1 MNIST
6 HTDHHLAHAGAFSS
20 LRGPRDSGLAPLA
33 GDSGMELAPH
43 FVVTRVQ
50 ESLEKILAALL
61 LSEET
66 KLSIRKQMPT
76 VVVSHRDTSYFQPS
90 RNIIAIRPDDYQNPT
105 THLEEAG
112 HYVREYLM
120 PLDQDLNSNAD
131 YVAAR
136 DEAFAARSRWW
147 KPTFLKV
154 RKADTEESK
163 ALAVIGQVHEFFGSL
178 MVGLQDQAE
187 YESRDK
193 EARKPEEI
201 LQFAQWRM
209 AQGKLEAHAN
219 KIYKNEARIREL
231 NGSLQD
237 IRHGEG
243 KFPKTSLTY
252 LLRCARQIESH
263 LEHLENT
270 GDDGPLKKSIQRQ
283 SRKLDGLPHFEWGEE
298 YVKDL
303 ELGRQCL
310 EVSGLASGARP
321 ILEDMI
327 MGLREHKKAREIK
340 EIKIAALRKSTDEH
354 SLGYAAT
361 KNKGRNLLSKQ
372 SQEKLT
378 ALFQMPSLEVFNE
391 VFMSD
396 VIFWHVVDLKLAEL
410 NGQLDLMVRGPRG

>member
-6 HTDHHLAHAGAFSS
+6 PTDHHLAHAGAFSS
-20 LRGPRDSGLAPLA
+20 LRGPSNSGLAPLA

-50 ESLEKILAALL
+50 ESLEKILGALL
-61 LSEET
+61 LSEEM
-66 KLSIRKQMPT
+66 KRSIREQMPT
-76 VVVSHRDTSYFQPS
+76 VVISHGDTSYFHPS
-90 RNIIAIRPDDYQNPT
+90 RNIIAIRPDDYLNPT

-120 PLDQDLNSNAD
+120 PLDQDLNSNAK

-163 ALAVIGQVHEFFGSL
+163 ALAEIGQVHEFFGSL

-187 YESRDK
+187 YESGDK
-193 EARKPEEI
+193 NARTPEAI
-201 LQFAQWRM
+201 LQFAEWKM
-209 AQGKLEAHAN
+209 EQGKLEVHAN
-219 KIYKNEARIREL
+219 KIYKNEAKIREL
-231 NGSLQD
+231 NGLLQD
-237 IRHGEG
+237 IRHREG

-252 LLRCARQIESH
+252 LLRCAREIESH

-270 GDDGPLKKSIQRQ
+270 GDDGPLNKSIQRQ

-298 YVKDL
+298 YVKYL
-303 ELGRQCL
+303 EFGRQSL
-310 EVSGLASGARP
+310 EFSGSASGARP
-321 ILEDMI
+321 ILDDMI

-340 EIKIAALRKSTDEH
+340 EMKIAVLRKSTQEH
-354 SLGYAAT
+354 KTGYAAT
-361 KNKGRNLLSKQ
+361 KSHGRKLLSKD
-372 SQEKLT
+372 SQARLT
-378 ALFQMPSLEVFNE
+378 ALFQMPSSEVYKAVVNLKTVVEDAVDTWIAE
-391 VFMSD
+391 VTGE
-396 VIFWHVVDLKLAEL
+396 IELAL
-410 NGQLDLMVRGPRG
+410 QRSR